1 MSTVA
6 RVRKEAAEA
15 EKALQDLANSTE
27 NGSQTL
33 PEGQNTLPE
42 GQNTPENTSQNTF
55 GDVPAP
61 TNVPANDQWEQ
72 RYKTLQ
78 GMFAKINDQN
88 AELRGQNAEF
98 RGRLDELSAQVNRSQ
113 APQGQP
119 TQQPA
124 KSRLLSDDEVRDY
137 GAEFIDVTKR
147 AAREEFEE
155 RIAEMQKRIDA
166 LATSQQTVTQ
176 TVQQSAKVAAETL
189 DERYYNALDA
199 GEPDWEK
206 INQSQ
211 NFLTWLDEVD
221 TFTGARR
228 QALLNQAFT
237 AKDAGRTLAFF
248 KAFKQTHNGS
258 GATPN
263 KPSVD
268 TASLVAPETV
278 AGASPTPNSKRG
290 KIWSQADV
298 EKVYDDRVRGKITP
312 QRFSELEK
320 EIMAAVSEGRI
331 K

>member
-6 RVRKEAAEA
+6 RVKREAAEA
-15 EKALQDLANSTE
+15 EKALQDIANAPE
-27 NGSQTL
+27 NG
-33 PEGQNTLPE
+33 GQNAPE
-42 GQNTPENTSQNTF
+42 GQNTPPEGQNQPENTPQNTF
-55 GDVPAP
+55 GDAP
-61 TNVPANDQWEQ
+61 QGQSSDQWEQ

-88 AELRGQNAEF
+88 AELRTQNAEF
-98 RGRLDELSAQVNRSQ
+98 RGRLDELSAQMSRVQ
-113 APQGQP
+113 APQNPQV
-119 TQQPA
+119 QQPA
-124 KSRLLSDDEVRDY
+124 KSRLLTDEEVKDY
-137 GAEFIDVTKR
+137 GAEFIDVTQR
-147 AAREEFEE
+147 AAREVFEE
-155 RIAEMQKRIDA
+155 RIAEMQKRIEA
-166 LATSQQTVTQ
+166 LASSQQTVQQ
-176 TVQQSAKVAAETL
+176 TVQHAAKVTAETV
-189 DERYYNALDA
+189 DERYYNTLDKE
-199 GEPDWEK
+199 EPEWEQ
-206 INQSQ
+206 INASQ
-211 NFLTWLDEVD
+211 NFLTWLNEID
-221 TFTGARR
+221 TFTGVRR
-228 QALLNQAFT
+228 QALLNQAFS